1 MDKFVKL
8 SRAEM
13 KEILGGKDE
22 GCHSFC
28 STDDDCM
35 GSFTCDYDGSSVCP
49 YRKSC
54 I

>member
-8 SRAEM
+8 SRDEM
-13 KEILGGKDE
+13 KNILGGKDE
-22 GCHSFC
+22 AC
-28 STDDDCM
+28 SDNCKTNDDCPAV
-35 GSFTCDYDGSSVCP
+35 FTCDVDGSSVCP